1 MVAMVDTGEGHAT
14 HYSNPGLCAQ
24 SRDTIKA
31 FKLQYVYEW
40 IFMKCKLTRKLV
52 AEVPTNN
59 QPRNCERGR
68 NGIHASRHNIY
79 DETGKRWGYAT
90 FSRYIA
96 ISAVMI
102 VLMQLMSLMTWLRP
116 WHRRIDT
123 FGVRPRKNAQYLLRG
138 PCQAKGLAWPS
149 ACRRQRAYSH
159 FFLFVILLSKT
170 VLIRYKQEHG
180 IKLEMR
186 LFCIPASY
194 MLW

>member
-1 MVAMVDTGEGHAT
+1 MVCIAYLIIVAMVERGEGHAT

-24 SRDTIKA
+24 SWDTIKA

-68 NGIHASRHNIY
+68 NGIHASRQNIY

-123 FGVRPRKNAQYLLRG
+123 FGVRPRKNAQHLQCTCCGVSTVYYL
-138 PCQAKGLAWPS
+138 S
-149 ACRRQRAYSH
+149 
-159 FFLFVILLSKT
+159 I
-170 VLIRYKQEHG
+170 
-180 IKLEMR
+180 
-186 LFCIPASY
+186 
-194 MLW
+194 